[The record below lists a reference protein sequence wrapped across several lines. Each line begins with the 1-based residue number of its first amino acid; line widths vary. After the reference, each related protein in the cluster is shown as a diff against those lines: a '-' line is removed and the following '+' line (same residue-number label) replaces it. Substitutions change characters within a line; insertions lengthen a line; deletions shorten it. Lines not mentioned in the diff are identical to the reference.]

1 MSLVKQALEVHT
13 VFYQWDGGDIIF
25 NVYVDEMIILDSNTS
40 EIEKL
45 RNYLVKADYFS

>member
-25 NVYVDEMIILDSNTS
+25 HVYVDEMIILDSNSS

-45 RNYLVKADYFS
+45 SNYLVKADYSS